1 YNMSQSLS
9 KIYVHVVFSTKYI
22 QKKITAEVRAEL
34 QAYIVGCLA
43 DVKSYTEE
51 IYINPD
57 HLHVL
62 CTLPRTLTIAQLV
75 SKIKTPSSMW
85 LKQKGVLDFE
95 WQGGYGTFS
104 VSASNVDA
112 VKRYIQ
118 NQSEHHK
125 KVDFKDELRMFFEKY
140 KIEYDEKY
148 VWD

>member
-1 YNMSQSLS
+1 MSQSLS

-62 CTLPRTLTIAQLV
+62 CMLPRTLTIAQLV

>member
-1 YNMSQSLS
+1 MSQSLS

-22 QKKITAEVRAEL
+22 QKKITTEVRAEL